1 MMKQYLRDRKK
12 KSETATVTGVVLTV
26 AVHLVA
32 LLFCSFT
39 GIKYLYPPPQEQA
52 FLIDFEEE
60 EQPVIRRQR
69 YGRMPQAETV
79 DKQKPVNL
87 IQKSESPHRSEAEN
101 KTAEGKPDDFGDVET
116 PVQKEEIDRNSLFPG
131 MSRKDSSVAPHG
143 ARDPKDEFKA
153 GHPEGNTSTGKTDS
167 APNARL
173 KGRNVLGALPRP
185 SYTVQDEGTVVV
197 DIWVDN
203 YGNVTKAVPGAKGT
217 TVNNQS
223 LWAAARAAAM
233 KAHFNQSADAP
244 ALQQGTITY
253 LFKLK

>member
-52 FLIDFEEE
+52 FLI
-60 EQPVIRRQR
+60 
-69 YGRMPQAETV
+69 
-79 DKQKPVNL
+79 
-87 IQKSESPHRSEAEN
+87 EN
-101 KTAEGKPDDFGDVET
+101 KAAEGKPDDFGDVET

-253 LFKLK
+253 IFKLK